1 MSITN
6 LNLKSGLSP
15 NQKQKFKA
23 LALSRIQSS
32 IEVKT
37 RVLSESYSDMLLE
50 MAQVIVSSF
59 ARGGKL
65 LLCGNGG
72 SAADAQHLA
81 AELLIRLRPQ
91 VDRKAL
97 PAIALTMDPSTIT
110 ACGNDYSFEHLY
122 ERIVL
127 ALGNPQDVLLGIT
140 TSGKSENVL
149 RALRLAQTQGM
160 TTLGFL
166 GSEGGPAH
174 AVCHL
179 SFIVP
184 AFDTGHIQEVHIMAG
199 HILIQLVEEMML
211 ESGALQMHGRP

>member
-1 MSITN
+1 MSLTN
-6 LNLKSGLSP
+6 LKEDLSFI
-15 NQKQKFKA
+15 QKEKFKK
-23 LALSRIQSS
+23 LVETRIQSS
-32 IEVKT
+32 IEIKT
-37 RVLSESYSDMLLE
+37 ELLAETYSNTLLE

-59 ARGGKL
+59 AQGGKL

-81 AELLIRLRPQ
+81 AELLVRLRSSL
-91 VDRKAL
+91 DRKAL
-97 PAIALTMDPSTIT
+97 PAIALTMDSSTMT
-110 ACGNDYSFEHLY
+110 ACGNDYGFEHLY
-122 ERIVL
+122 ERMVC

-149 RALRLAQTQGM
+149 RALREAQNRGL

-166 GSEGGPAH
+166 GNEGGPAGSL
-174 AVCHL
+174 CHL

-184 AFDTGHIQEVHIMAG
+184 AGDTGHIQEAHITAG

-211 ESGALQMHGRP
+211 AQGSLSSR